1 MLKALLIGICVGVGA
16 GLGVTTYQL
25 SQELDDQTR
34 QIQQLHRELNDL
46 RDREIEVAAS
56 TLNTDMEFSGLN
68 DFAPTSE
75 SATLDNEELR
85 SLVGQLIEDQA
96 LLGSLAQQVGT
107 RLDPSNTLYTSPHF
121 KDSVRNTMEEVREEQ
136 REEQRARREEE
147 MLARTENR
155 AKEIAEQLNL
165 PPGTANE
172 LTQIMLDGAQARTD
186 MFTLMRSGEFGR
198 GDVRGMMREQR
209 DDVNQQVQSILT
221 ESEYEQYQQLQQED
235 RGRSWFGGGRGG
247 GGRNFGGGSSS
258 KQGTSQGEGRSGGSN
273 SGGNSGG
280 GGRGGGF

>member
-1 MLKALLIGICVGVGA
+1 MLKAILITISIAVGG
-16 GLGVTTYQL
+16 GLGITTYQL
-25 SQELDDQTR
+25 TQELDDQTR

-46 RDREIEVAAS
+46 KDRETEVVAS
-56 TLNTDMEFSGLN
+56 ALNTDIEFSNLGN
-68 DFAPTSE
+68 SESTSE
-75 SATLDNEELR
+75 VDTLNSEELR

-96 LLGSLAQQVGT
+96 VLGALAQQVET
-107 RLDPSNTLYTSPHF
+107 RIDPSSTLYTSPQF

-247 GGRNFGGGSSS
+247 RGGGSSS
-258 KQGTSQGEGRSGGSN
+258 NQGNTQSDGQSGGSN
-273 SGGNSGG
+273 SGGNPGG
-280 GGRGGGF
+280 GGRRGGF

>member
-1 MLKALLIGICVGVGA
+1 MLKAILITISIAVGG
-16 GLGVTTYQL
+16 GLGITTYQL
-25 SQELDDQTR
+25 TQELDDQTR

-46 RDREIEVAAS
+46 KDRETEVVAS
-56 TLNTDMEFSGLN
+56 ALNTDIEFSNLGN
-68 DFAPTSE
+68 SESTSE
-75 SATLDNEELR
+75 VGTLNSEELR

-96 LLGSLAQQVGT
+96 VLGALAQQVET
-107 RLDPSNTLYTSPHF
+107 RIDPSSTLYTSPQF

-247 GGRNFGGGSSS
+247 RGGGSSS
-258 KQGTSQGEGRSGGSN
+258 NQGNTQSDGQSGGSN
-273 SGGNSGG
+273 SGGNPGG
-280 GGRGGGF
+280 GGRRGGF